1 MGFCDIRAPE
11 STIETLKILVS
22 LPLKRPDAFSY
33 GVLSKNFINGILLF
47 GPPGTGKT
55 MLAKAVAKESGARVL
70 EIKGSEVYDMYVG
83 EGEKNVKVLCATSDL
98 DLTEQA
104 IFSLARKLSPCVV
117 FIDEVDTIFSSRNG
131 SERHV
136 SHREIINQFMAEWD
150 GINALNSGVLILGAT
165 NRPFDLDD
173 AILRRMPR
181 RILVDLP
188 TEEDRL
194 FILKLLLA
202 DEVLDPAVD
211 LHGLAQRA
219 NLYSGSDLKNVCVSA
234 AVAAVTEENASLDIL
249 EGANDRGTADGQS
262 GTAALAASFP
272 SDSLVKRVLRPSHFE
287 KALTEVTPS
296 ISESMETIEL
306 LRKFDKQYGNAK
318 DKKKKLMGFGIE
330 TPEAVANVRVLNS

>member
-1 MGFCDIRAPE
+1 
-11 STIETLKILVS
+11 
-22 LPLKRPDAFSY
+22 
-33 GVLSKNFINGILLF
+33 
-47 GPPGTGKT
+47 
-55 MLAKAVAKESGARVL
+55 
-70 EIKGSEVYDMYVG
+70 
-83 EGEKNVKVLCATSDL
+83 
-98 DLTEQA
+98 
-104 IFSLARKLSPCVV
+104 V
-117 FIDEVDTIFSSRNG
+117 FIDEVDTLFSSRNG

-188 TEEDRL
+188 TEEDR
-194 FILKLLLA
+194 FAILKLLLV

-211 LHGLAQRA
+211 LRSLAQRT
-219 NLYSGSDLKNVCVSA
+219 NLYSGSDLKNVCVST
-234 AVAAVTEENASLDIL
+234 AVAAVTEEKASVDIL
-249 EGANDRGTADGQS
+249 EGANDGGTPDGRS
-262 GTAALAASFP
+262 SNAAHAEPFHDEAF
-272 SDSLVKRVLRPSHFE
+272 VKRVLRPSHFE

-318 DKKKKLMGFGIE
+318 DKKKKLMGFGTE
-330 TPEAVANVRVLNS
+330 TSEAVANVRVLNP

>member
-1 MGFCDIRAPE
+1 
-11 STIETLKILVS
+11 
-22 LPLKRPDAFSY
+22 
-33 GVLSKNFINGILLF
+33 
-47 GPPGTGKT
+47 
-55 MLAKAVAKESGARVL
+55 
-70 EIKGSEVYDMYVG
+70 
-83 EGEKNVKVLCATSDL
+83 
-98 DLTEQA
+98 
-104 IFSLARKLSPCVV
+104 VV
-117 FIDEVDTIFSSRNG
+117 FIDEVDTIFSSRNA

-194 FILKLLLA
+194 AILKLLLA
-202 DEVLDPAVD
+202 DEELDPAVD
-211 LHGLAQRA
+211 LSSLAKQT

-234 AVAAVTEENASLDIL
+234 AVTAVTEEKASKDIL
-249 EGANDRGTADGQS
+249 ENAGQFQTVNVEGFAD
-262 GTAALAASFP
+262 
-272 SDSLVKRVLRPSHFE
+272 VKIVERRILRPSHFE

-318 DKKKKLMGFGIE
+318 DKKKKTMGFG
-330 TPEAVANVRVLNS
+330 TDVPEAVASVRVMNP